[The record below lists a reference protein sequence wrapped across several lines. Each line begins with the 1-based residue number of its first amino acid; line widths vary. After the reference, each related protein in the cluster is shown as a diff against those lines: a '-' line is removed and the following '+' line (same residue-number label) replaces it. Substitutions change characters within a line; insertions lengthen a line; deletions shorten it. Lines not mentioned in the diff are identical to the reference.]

1 MEQIN
6 ELKQKLL
13 AKSSISSSD
22 KELLTFALSQNVAQI
37 GKLFLNGNISLEG
50 SLTDEIKKDLE
61 PIFQG
66 ALEEATALYH
76 KSIEE
81 KGSLKFNENNSIRS
95 FRSFI
100 SSSSYYGEHAEFFNL
115 IAVLQTIS
123 YFETKTKENVESNIN
138 TAALLNAII
147 DEDFDGLEKLNWEE
161 INVPELVF
169 NIISTKNED
178 TLGAHLSGD
187 EGSIWFRILQKIAS
201 ENKIWAAAVIAKLK
215 PNLFYGIL
223 GNDEWTPRVMW
234 NGTVLIRN
242 WHRVIGLHFE
252 GIILLSEDELANVL
266 NDFDKINSN
275 YKWGITAKD
284 GEIMNLQ
291 SSSDINLFGNNI
303 VGIDAYTGS
312 DVLDNSILL
321 THNLLEKALENSR
334 DSIAIRVFKKGIIV
348 YSTRRED
355 DVLDFALENLAV
367 FSSNDVN
374 KSAKLS
380 SILSRQTINGERDN
394 SSYKAAEYE
403 FFNGRLSKLFD
414 ETLKDS
420 QSKDKFSINELVDE
434 KFLPFNKSLLDL
446 LKDQLMNRTYWEV
459 QKQFHCFQQIFDRPD
474 ERSFSYAISYHN
486 SQDYFK
492 LIENLEEDKNQIILY
507 ISSLDIETKND
518 LYGLKNYQFIYDML
532 ENFGGDTTEARIEV
546 FIPPTNEKEKGKW
559 SILDT
564 SLDEYIQR
572 MEMLIN
578 TQFDGDWYCVSDLDN
593 EGFCI
598 RIFFSM
604 VSNKLIDLRKIGM
617 SISEKVDNSSY
628 PAGYVRLE
636 IPFMGISQAFS
647 YGEIEEGN
655 MHE

>member
-66 ALEEATALYH
+66 ALEEATALYN

-123 YFETKTKENVESNIN
+123 YFETKTKENAESNIN

-161 INVPELVF
+161 INVAELVF

-178 TLGAHLSGD
+178 TLGAQLSGV
-187 EGSIWFRILQKIAS
+187 EGSIWFRLLQKIAS
-201 ENKIWAAAVIAKLK
+201 INKIWAAAVITKLK
-215 PNLFYGIL
+215 PNLFYGIW
-223 GNDEWTPRVMW
+223 GEDEWTPRVMW

-252 GIILLSEDELANVL
+252 GIILLTEDELANAL

-275 YKWGITAKD
+275 HKWGITAKD
-284 GEIMNLQ
+284 GQIINVQ
-291 SSSDINLFGNNI
+291 SSSDINLLGNNI
-303 VGIDAYTGS
+303 VGIDHVDGL
-312 DVLDNSILL
+312 VNSILL
-321 THNLLEKALENSR
+321 THDLVEKALANSR
-334 DSIAIRVFKKGIIV
+334 DSIAIRFFKKGIIV

-355 DVLDFALENLAV
+355 DELDFALEKLAV
-367 FSSNDVN
+367 FSSNNVN

-380 SILSRQTINGERDN
+380 SIPSKQKINGERDD

-403 FFNGRLSKLFD
+403 FFNSRLSQLFD
-414 ETLKDS
+414 EALKDS
-420 QSKDKFSINELVDE
+420 QSKDKFSINELADE

-446 LKDQLMNRTYWEV
+446 LKDQLMNHTYWEV
-459 QKQFHCFQQIFDRPD
+459 QKQFNWQQQIFDRPD

-492 LIENLEEDKNQIILY
+492 LIENLEEDKNQILLY

-518 LYGLKNYQFIYDML
+518 LFGLKNYQFIYDML

-559 SILDT
+559 SILDS

-578 TQFDGDWYCVSDLDN
+578 TQLDGEWYCASDLDN

-604 VSNKLIDLRKIGM
+604 VSNKLINLREIGM

-636 IPFMGISQAFS
+636 VPFMGISQAFS